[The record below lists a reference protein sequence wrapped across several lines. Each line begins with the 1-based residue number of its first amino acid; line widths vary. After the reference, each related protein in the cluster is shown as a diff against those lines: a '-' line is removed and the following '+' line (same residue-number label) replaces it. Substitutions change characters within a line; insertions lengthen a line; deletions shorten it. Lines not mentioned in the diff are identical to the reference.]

1 MRNTH
6 HQQLMIVALLIAVS
20 AGCKSVHNVDRAQP
34 KELYKEGTVVFVRP
48 TEYKL
53 LGTKSLSD
61 YIEVVYDQGRPNA
74 AGLLEVRVGLR
85 DRGGQHLWN
94 RKGRDFPIS
103 AKVTFY
109 AEPVAGQTHR
119 SPPVYETNWQRV
131 MLVRGETTD
140 FKVTCPVKEGAY
152 YQVTLSELKTR

>member
-1 MRNTH
+1 MRNAWYK
-6 HQQLMIVALLIAVS
+6 QVMIVMLLIGVS
-20 AGCKSVHNVDRAQP
+20 GGCKSVYNVDRAQSE
-34 KELYKEGTVVFVRP
+34 ELSQEGTVVFVRP

-61 YIEVVYDQGRPNA
+61 YIEVVYDQARRNG

-85 DRGGQHLWN
+85 DRGGQHLWD

-103 AKVTFY
+103 AKATFY
-109 AEPVAGQTHR
+109 AEPVAGQDHR

-140 FKVTCPVKEGAY
+140 YRVVCPVAEGAY
-152 YQVTLSELKTR
+152 YQVTLAELK

>member
-1 MRNTH
+1 MRESRYRH
-6 HQQLMIVALLIAVS
+6 AMIVALLVAIS

-34 KELYKEGTVVFVRP
+34 KELSKEGTVVFVRP
-48 TEYKL
+48 TEYRL

-61 YIEVVYDQGRPNA
+61 YIEVVYDQGRRNA

-85 DRGGQHLWN
+85 DRGGQHLWD

-103 AKVTFY
+103 AKVAFY
-109 AEPVAGQTHR
+109 EEPVAGQDHR
-119 SPPVYETNWQRV
+119 TPPVYETNWQRV

-140 FKVTCPVKEGAY
+140 YKVTCPVKEGAY
-152 YQVTLSELKTR
+152 YQVTLSELK

>member
-1 MRNTH
+1 MRDIRY
-6 HQQLMIVALLIAVS
+6 QLVIAVALLIAL
-20 AGCKSVHNVDRAQP
+20 ATGCNSVHNVDRAQS
-34 KELYKEGTVVFVRP
+34 KELSHEGTVVFVRP

-61 YIEVVYDQGRPNA
+61 YIEVVYDQGQRNP

-85 DRGGQHLWN
+85 DRGGQHQWD

-103 AKVTFY
+103 VKVTFY
-109 AEPVAGQTHR
+109 EEPVAGQDHR

-140 FKVTCPVKEGAY
+140 YKVICPLPKGAY
-152 YQVTLSELKTR
+152 YQVTLSELK

>member
-1 MRNTH
+1 MRKTWY
-6 HQQLMIVALLIAVS
+6 QYPMIAALLLALS
-20 AGCKSVHNVDRAQP
+20 AGCKSVHNVDRAQT
-34 KELYKEGTVVFVRP
+34 KELSQEGTVVFVRP

-61 YIEVVYDQGRPNA
+61 YIEVVYDQGRRNA

-85 DRGGQHLWN
+85 DRGGQHLWD

-109 AEPVAGQTHR
+109 EEPVAGTDHR
-119 SPPVYETNWQRV
+119 TPPVYETNWQRLV
-131 MLVRGETTD
+131 LVRGETTD
-140 FKVTCPVKEGAY
+140 YKVTCPVPEGAY
-152 YQVTLSELKTR
+152 YQVTLSELK

>member
-1 MRNTH
+1 MRDIRYQH
-6 HQQLMIVALLIAVS
+6 VMVVALLIAM
-20 AGCKSVHNVDRAQP
+20 ATGCNSVHNVDRAQS
-34 KELYKEGTVVFVRP
+34 KELSHEGTVVFVRP

-61 YIEVVYDQGRPNA
+61 YIEVVYDQGQRNP

-85 DRGGQHLWN
+85 DRGGQHLWD
-94 RKGRDFPIS
+94 REGRDFPVS
-103 AKVTFY
+103 VKVTFY
-109 AEPVAGQTHR
+109 EEPVAGQDHR

-140 FKVTCPVKEGAY
+140 YKVTCPLPKGAY
-152 YQVTLSELKTR
+152 YQVTLSELK

>member
-1 MRNTH
+1 MRNAWYEY
-6 HQQLMIVALLIAVS
+6 LMIVTVLAAML
-20 AGCKSVHNVDRAQP
+20 AGCNSVHNVDRAQT
-34 KELYKEGTVVFVRP
+34 KTLSREGSVVFVRP

-61 YIEVVYDQGRPNA
+61 YIEVVYEQARRNQ

-85 DRGGQHLWN
+85 DHGGQHFWDVQ
-94 RKGRDFPIS
+94 GRDFPIS

-109 AEPVAGQTHR
+109 EDPVAGQPQRT
-119 SPPVYETNWQRV
+119 PPVYETNWQRV

-140 FKVTCPVKEGAY
+140 YRVTCPVPEGAF
-152 YQVTLSELKTR
+152 YQVTLSELK

>member
-1 MRNTH
+1 MREIRYQH
-6 HQQLMIVALLIAVS
+6 VMIVALLVAMS
-20 AGCKSVHNVDRAQP
+20 GGCNSVHNVDRAQSE
-34 KELYKEGTVVFVRP
+34 ELSREGTVVFVRP

-61 YIEVVYDQGRPNA
+61 YIEVVYDQGQRNP

-85 DRGGQHLWN
+85 DRGGQHLGD

-103 AKVTFY
+103 VKVTFY
-109 AEPVAGQTHR
+109 EEPVAGQDHR

-140 FKVTCPVKEGAY
+140 YKVTCPLPKGAY
-152 YQVTLSELKTR
+152 YQVTLSELK